1 MKKKSIIDE
10 LVELHPEVKNF
21 KMGFPNIGKRAD
33 GKAFGSAVGKIEK
46 AWYFYDTN
54 LYNIKTREE
63 IIKLGSGNPLDYK
76 PFPMAIEYL
85 KKQLNDSLYSYPPAA
100 GDEGHRQLISNY
112 LIREGF
118 PKKINY
124 NNIIITDSTT
134 QAFYL
139 ILKSLFNPYDVII
152 MTGPNYGLFA
162 FMPERENIGVEIIN
176 LDKNNNYIIKPEE
189 LDNKISEINLKLK
202 NKYKNKLGYTPRV
215 RAFLNINPHNPLGTV
230 LSDKNLDILKG
241 IGEVCKK
248 NNVFIID
255 DLIYRDLS
263 YDMEHKAM
271 PIGTINKYFDNTISL
286 FGLSKSYG
294 LAKTRSGF
302 IVANEVVIR
311 LLRDNLFYIM
321 DSQSVLQS
329 SLLAGSYN
337 DSDKRYKEYS
347 KYFDKLIDKYK
358 FNCFLSI
365 ALFEGIDSIKDTI
378 YYNKIYNLLKK
389 EIKDKNKLNYIL
401 EGIPYSKV
409 IIRPESGFFLLVDFS
424 ELKKT
429 GIIKS
434 EIDLLNFI
442 YKNCGV
448 KFLVGQ
454 SFSWP
459 NKKNIII
466 RITYSFDSITMIK
479 ALSKINLSIRSE
491 LNETNRSNNI
501 R

>member
-176 LDKNNNYIIKPEE
+176 LDKNVNNC
-189 LDNKISEINLKLK
+189 
-202 NKYKNKLGYTPRV
+202 
-215 RAFLNINPHNPLGTV
+215 H
-230 LSDKNLDILKG
+230 
-241 IGEVCKK
+241 
-248 NNVFIID
+248 
-255 DLIYRDLS
+255 
-263 YDMEHKAM
+263 
-271 PIGTINKYFDNTISL
+271 
-286 FGLSKSYG
+286 
-294 LAKTRSGF
+294 
-302 IVANEVVIR
+302 
-311 LLRDNLFYIM
+311 
-321 DSQSVLQS
+321 
-329 SLLAGSYN
+329 
-337 DSDKRYKEYS
+337 
-347 KYFDKLIDKYK
+347 
-358 FNCFLSI
+358 
-365 ALFEGIDSIKDTI
+365 FE
-378 YYNKIYNLLKK
+378 
-389 EIKDKNKLNYIL
+389 
-401 EGIPYSKV
+401 
-409 IIRPESGFFLLVDFS
+409 
-424 ELKKT
+424 
-429 GIIKS
+429 
-434 EIDLLNFI
+434 
-442 YKNCGV
+442 
-448 KFLVGQ
+448 
-454 SFSWP
+454 
-459 NKKNIII
+459 
-466 RITYSFDSITMIK
+466 
-479 ALSKINLSIRSE
+479 
-491 LNETNRSNNI
+491 
-501 R
+501 